1 MYTLLLA
8 VIYLVFISLGLPD
21 SLLGS
26 GWPTMRL
33 VFDQPLSAAGA
44 VSMIIT
50 GGTICSSLL
59 SERLTARFTT
69 KGVTVASVFLS
80 AAALFGFSVSTRFW
94 MLCLWA
100 VPYGLAAGCIDSAIN
115 NYVALHYRSRHMSWL
130 HCFWGVGTVISPC
143 VMSWALTRSGWQ
155 LGYRTVALM
164 QLAIGAVLV
173 LTLPLWRAHGGG
185 EEQSARAGQV
195 LGIRGALKIKGAPT
209 LFVGFFAY
217 CGAEGTSILWASSY
231 LAGERGFSAEHAA
244 ASAAVLYVG
253 ITLGR
258 FISGFI
264 ADKVGDRG
272 MIRLGTGVVAAAL
285 VVLALPGGGE
295 LGALLG
301 LGLLG
306 LGNAPVYPAII
317 HATPAN
323 FGAENSQGIIGM
335 QMASAYVGSTL
346 MPPLF
351 GLIANRAGLF
361 WMPLFLALLILLMI
375 VMLETTFRTVA
386 KNR

>member
-33 VFDQPLSAAGA
+33 VFDQPLSAAGM

-59 SERLTARFTT
+59 SERLTAKFSTR
-69 KGVTVASVFLS
+69 GVTVASVFLS

-143 VMSWALTRSGWQ
+143 VMSWALRHSGWQ

-164 QLAIGAVLV
+164 QLAIGVVLV
-173 LTLPLWRAHGGG
+173 LTLPVWNIHRDETQA
-185 EEQSARAGQV
+185 ARAGQV

-231 LAGERGFSAEHAA
+231 LAGERGFSAQRAA

-253 ITLGR
+253 ITVGR
-258 FISGFI
+258 FVSGFI

-272 MIRLGTGVVAAAL
+272 MIRLGTGVIAAAL
-285 VVLALPGGGE
+285 AVLALPGGGE

-351 GLIANRAGLF
+351 GLIANRAGLG

-375 VMLETTFRTVA
+375 TMLEATFRTVA
-386 KNR
+386 KNK

>member
-33 VFDQPLSAAGA
+33 VFDQPLSAAGM

-59 SERLTARFTT
+59 SERLTAKFSTR
-69 KGVTVASVFLS
+69 GVTVASVFLS

-143 VMSWALTRSGWQ
+143 VMSWALRHSGWQ

-164 QLAIGAVLV
+164 QLAIGVVLV
-173 LTLPLWRAHGGG
+173 LTLPVWNIHRDEA
-185 EEQSARAGQV
+185 QAARAGQV

-231 LAGERGFSAEHAA
+231 LAGERGFSAQRAA

-253 ITLGR
+253 ITVGR
-258 FISGFI
+258 FVSGFI

-272 MIRLGTGVVAAAL
+272 MIRLGTGVIAAAL
-285 VVLALPGGGE
+285 AVLALPGGGE

-351 GLIANRAGLF
+351 GLIANRAGLG

-375 VMLETTFRTVA
+375 TMLEATFRTVA

>member
-59 SERLTARFTT
+59 SERLTAKLSTR
-69 KGVTVASVFLS
+69 GVTVASVFLS
-80 AAALFGFSVSTRFW
+80 AAALFGFSISTRFW

-143 VMSWALTRSGWQ
+143 VMSWALRHSGWQ

-164 QLAIGAVLV
+164 QLAIGVVLV
-173 LTLPLWRAHGGG
+173 LTLPVWNIHRDEA
-185 EEQSARAGQV
+185 QTARAGQV

-231 LAGERGFSAEHAA
+231 LAGERGFSAQRAA

-253 ITLGR
+253 ITVGR
-258 FISGFI
+258 FVSGFI

-272 MIRLGTGVVAAAL
+272 MIRLGTGVIAAAL
-285 VVLALPGGGE
+285 AVLALPGGGE

-351 GLIANRAGLF
+351 GLIANRAGLG

-375 VMLETTFRTVA
+375 TMLEATFRTVA
-386 KNR
+386 KNK

>member
-33 VFDQPLSAAGA
+33 VFDQPLSAAGM

-59 SERLTARFTT
+59 SERLTAKFSTR
-69 KGVTVASVFLS
+69 GVTVASVFLS

-143 VMSWALTRSGWQ
+143 VMSWALRHSGWQ

-164 QLAIGAVLV
+164 QLAIGVVLV
-173 LTLPLWRAHGGG
+173 LTLPVWNIHRDEA
-185 EEQSARAGQV
+185 QTARAGQV

-231 LAGERGFSAEHAA
+231 LAGERGFSAQRAA

-253 ITLGR
+253 ITVGR
-258 FISGFI
+258 FVSGFI

-272 MIRLGTGVVAAAL
+272 MIRLGTGVIAAAL
-285 VVLALPGGGE
+285 AVLALPGGGE

-351 GLIANRAGLF
+351 GLIANRAGLG

-375 VMLETTFRTVA
+375 TMLEATFRTVA

>member
-59 SERLTARFTT
+59 SERLTAKLSTR
-69 KGVTVASVFLS
+69 GVTVASVFLS
-80 AAALFGFSVSTRFW
+80 AAALFGFSISTRFW

-143 VMSWALTRSGWQ
+143 VMSWALRHSGWQ

-164 QLAIGAVLV
+164 QLAIGVVLV
-173 LTLPLWRAHGGG
+173 LTLPVWNIHRDEA
-185 EEQSARAGQV
+185 QTARAGQV
-195 LGIRGALKIKGAPT
+195 LGIRGALKIKGAPS

-231 LAGERGFSAEHAA
+231 LAGERGFSAQRAA
-244 ASAAVLYVG
+244 AGAAVLYVG
-253 ITLGR
+253 ITVGR
-258 FISGFI
+258 FVSGFI

-272 MIRLGTGVVAAAL
+272 MIRLGTGVIAAAL
-285 VVLALPGGGE
+285 AVLALPGGGE

-351 GLIANRAGLF
+351 GLIANRAGLG

-375 VMLETTFRTVA
+375 TMLEATFRTVA

>member
-33 VFDQPLSAAGA
+33 VFDQPLSAAGM

-59 SERLTARFTT
+59 SERLTAKFSTR
-69 KGVTVASVFLS
+69 GVTVASVFLS
-80 AAALFGFSVSTRFW
+80 AAALFGFSISTRFW

-143 VMSWALTRSGWQ
+143 VMSWALRHSGWQ

-164 QLAIGAVLV
+164 QLAIGVVLV
-173 LTLPLWRAHGGG
+173 LTLPVWNIHRDEA
-185 EEQSARAGQV
+185 QTARAGQV

-231 LAGERGFSAEHAA
+231 LAGERGFSAQRAA

-253 ITLGR
+253 ITVGR
-258 FISGFI
+258 FVSGFI

-272 MIRLGTGVVAAAL
+272 MIRLGTGVIAAAL
-285 VVLALPGGGE
+285 AVLALPGGGE

-351 GLIANRAGLF
+351 GLIANRAGLG

-375 VMLETTFRTVA
+375 TMLEATFRTVA
-386 KNR
+386 KKG

>member
-33 VFDQPLSAAGA
+33 VFDQPLSAAGM

-59 SERLTARFTT
+59 SERLTAKFSTR
-69 KGVTVASVFLS
+69 GVTVASVFLS

-143 VMSWALTRSGWQ
+143 VMSWALRHSGWQ

-164 QLAIGAVLV
+164 QLAIGGVLV
-173 LTLPLWRAHGGG
+173 LTLPVWNIHRDEA
-185 EEQSARAGQV
+185 QTARAGQV

-231 LAGERGFSAEHAA
+231 LAGERGFSAQRAA

-253 ITLGR
+253 ITVGR
-258 FISGFI
+258 FVSGFI
-264 ADKVGDRG
+264 ADKVSDRG
-272 MIRLGTGVVAAAL
+272 MIRLGTGVIAAAL
-285 VVLALPGGGE
+285 AVLALPGGGE

-361 WMPLFLALLILLMI
+361 WMPLFLAALILLMI
-375 VMLETTFRTVA
+375 AMLEATFRTVA

>member
-33 VFDQPLSAAGA
+33 VFDQPLSAAGM

-59 SERLTARFTT
+59 SERLTAKFSTR
-69 KGVTVASVFLS
+69 GVTVASVFLS

-143 VMSWALTRSGWQ
+143 VMSWALRHSGWQ
-155 LGYRTVALM
+155 LGYRAVALM
-164 QLAIGAVLV
+164 QLAIGVVLV
-173 LTLPLWRAHGGG
+173 LTLPVWNSHRDEA
-185 EEQSARAGQV
+185 QTARAGQV

-231 LAGERGFSAEHAA
+231 LAGERGFSAQRAA

-253 ITLGR
+253 ITVGR
-258 FISGFI
+258 FVSGFI

-272 MIRLGTGVVAAAL
+272 MIRLGTGVIAAAL
-285 VVLALPGGGE
+285 AVLALPGGGE

-351 GLIANRAGLF
+351 GLIANRAGLG

-375 VMLETTFRTVA
+375 TMLEATFRTVA

>member
-33 VFDQPLSAAGA
+33 VFDQPLSAAGM

-59 SERLTARFTT
+59 SERLTAKFSTR
-69 KGVTVASVFLS
+69 GVTVASVFLS

-143 VMSWALTRSGWQ
+143 VMSWALRHSGWQ

-164 QLAIGAVLV
+164 QLAIGVVLV
-173 LTLPLWRAHGGG
+173 LTLPVWNIHRD
-185 EEQSARAGQV
+185 ETQTARAGQV

-231 LAGERGFSAEHAA
+231 LAGERGFSAQRAA

-253 ITLGR
+253 ITVGR
-258 FISGFI
+258 FVSGFI

-272 MIRLGTGVVAAAL
+272 MIRLGTGVIAAAL
-285 VVLALPGGGE
+285 AVLALPGGGE

-351 GLIANRAGLF
+351 GLIANRAGLG

-375 VMLETTFRTVA
+375 TMLEATFRTVA

>member
-44 VSMIIT
+44 VSMVIT
-50 GGTICSSLL
+50 GGTIGSSLL
-59 SERLTARFTT
+59 SERLTAKLSTR
-69 KGVTVASVFLS
+69 GVTVASVFLS
-80 AAALFGFSVSTRFW
+80 AAALFGFSISTRFW

-143 VMSWALTRSGWQ
+143 VMSWALRHSGWQ
-155 LGYRTVALM
+155 LGYRAVALM
-164 QLAIGAVLV
+164 QLAIGVVLV
-173 LTLPLWRAHGGG
+173 LTLPVWNIHRDEA
-185 EEQSARAGQV
+185 QTARAGQL

-231 LAGERGFSAEHAA
+231 LAGERGFSAQRAA

-253 ITLGR
+253 ITVGR
-258 FISGFI
+258 FVSGFI

-272 MIRLGTGVVAAAL
+272 MIRLGTGVIAAAL
-285 VVLALPGGGE
+285 AVLALPGGGE

-351 GLIANRAGLF
+351 GLIANRAGLG

-375 VMLETTFRTVA
+375 TMLEATFRTVA

>member
-69 KGVTVASVFLS
+69 RGVTVASVFLS

-173 LTLPLWRAHGGG
+173 LTLPLWRVHSGG
-185 EEQSARAGQV
+185 EQSARAGQV
-195 LGIRGALKIKGAPT
+195 LGIRGAVKIKGAPT

-253 ITLGR
+253 ITVGR

-272 MIRLGTGVVAAAL
+272 MIRLGTGIIAAAL
-285 VVLALPGGGE
+285 AVLALPGGGE

-351 GLIANRAGLF
+351 GLIANRAGLG
-361 WMPLFLALLILLMI
+361 WMPLFLAALILLMI
-375 VMLETTFRTVA
+375 AMLETTFRTVA

>member
-59 SERLTARFTT
+59 SERLTARFSTR
-69 KGVTVASVFLS
+69 GVTVASVFLS

-173 LTLPLWRAHGGG
+173 LTLPLWRVHSGG
-185 EEQSARAGQV
+185 EQSARAGQV

-231 LAGERGFSAEHAA
+231 LAGARGFSAERAA

-253 ITLGR
+253 ITVGR
-258 FISGFI
+258 FVSGFI
-264 ADKVGDRG
+264 ADRVGDRG
-272 MIRLGTGVVAAAL
+272 MIRLGTGLIFAAL
-285 VVLALPGGGE
+285 AVLALPGGGE
-295 LGALLG
+295 TGALLG

-317 HATPAN
+317 HATPQN

-351 GLIANRAGLF
+351 GLIANRAGLG
-361 WMPLFLALLILLMI
+361 WMPLFLALLVLLMI
-375 VMLETTFRTVA
+375 GMLETTFRTVE
-386 KNR
+386 KNK

>member
-33 VFDQPLSAAGA
+33 VFDQPLSAAGM

-59 SERLTARFTT
+59 SERLTAKFSTR
-69 KGVTVASVFLS
+69 GVTVASVFLS

-143 VMSWALTRSGWQ
+143 VMSWALRHSGWQ

-164 QLAIGAVLV
+164 QLAIGVVLV
-173 LTLPLWRAHGGG
+173 LTLPVWNIHRDEA
-185 EEQSARAGQV
+185 QTARAGQV

-231 LAGERGFSAEHAA
+231 LAGERGFSAQRAA

-253 ITLGR
+253 ITVGR
-258 FISGFI
+258 FVSGFI

-272 MIRLGTGVVAAAL
+272 MIRLGTGVIAAAL
-285 VVLALPGGGE
+285 AVLALPGGGE

-351 GLIANRAGLF
+351 GLIANRAGLG

-375 VMLETTFRTVA
+375 AMLEATFRTVA

>member
-59 SERLTARFTT
+59 SERLTAKFSTR
-69 KGVTVASVFLS
+69 GVTVASVFLS

-143 VMSWALTRSGWQ
+143 VMSWALRHSGWQ

-164 QLAIGAVLV
+164 QLAIGGVLV
-173 LTLPLWRAHGGG
+173 LTLPVWNIHRDEA
-185 EEQSARAGQV
+185 QTARAGQV

-231 LAGERGFSAEHAA
+231 LAGERGFSAQRAA

-253 ITLGR
+253 ITVGR
-258 FISGFI
+258 FVSGFI

-272 MIRLGTGVVAAAL
+272 MIRLGTGVIAAAL
-285 VVLALPGGGE
+285 AVLALPGGGE

-351 GLIANRAGLF
+351 GLIANRAGLG

-375 VMLETTFRTVA
+375 TMLEATFRTVA

>member
-69 KGVTVASVFLS
+69 RGVTVASVFLS

-115 NYVALHYRSRHMSWL
+115 NYVALNYRSRHMSWL

-173 LTLPLWRAHGGG
+173 LTLPLWRVHSGG
-185 EEQSARAGQV
+185 ERSARAGQV
-195 LGIRGALKIKGAPT
+195 LGIRGAVKIKGAPT

-231 LAGERGFSAEHAA
+231 LAGERGFSAERAA

-253 ITLGR
+253 ITVGR

-272 MIRLGTGVVAAAL
+272 MIRLGTGIIAAAL
-285 VVLALPGGGE
+285 AVLALPGGGE
-295 LGALLG
+295 PGALLG

-351 GLIANRAGLF
+351 GLIANRAGLG
-361 WMPLFLALLILLMI
+361 WMPLFLAALILLMI
-375 VMLETTFRTVA
+375 AMLETTFRTVA

>member
-44 VSMIIT
+44 VSMVIT

-59 SERLTARFTT
+59 SERLTAKFSTR
-69 KGVTVASVFLS
+69 GVTVASVFLS

-143 VMSWALTRSGWQ
+143 VMSWALRHSGWQ

-164 QLAIGAVLV
+164 QLAIGVVLV
-173 LTLPLWRAHGGG
+173 LTLPVWNIHRDEA
-185 EEQSARAGQV
+185 QTARAGQV

-231 LAGERGFSAEHAA
+231 LAGERGFSAQRAA

-253 ITLGR
+253 ITVGR
-258 FISGFI
+258 FVSGFI

-272 MIRLGTGVVAAAL
+272 MIRLGTGVIAAAL
-285 VVLALPGGGE
+285 AVLALPGGGE

-351 GLIANRAGLF
+351 GLIANRAGLG

-375 VMLETTFRTVA
+375 TMLEATFRTVA

>member
-1 MYTLLLA
+1 MYTLLLT

-59 SERLTARFTT
+59 SERLTAKFSTR
-69 KGVTVASVFLS
+69 GVTVASVFLS

-143 VMSWALTRSGWQ
+143 VMSWALRHSGWQ
-155 LGYRTVALM
+155 LGYRTVALI
-164 QLAIGAVLV
+164 QLAIGVVLV
-173 LTLPLWRAHGGG
+173 LTLPVWNIHRDEA
-185 EEQSARAGQV
+185 QTARAGQV

-231 LAGERGFSAEHAA
+231 LAGERGFSAQRAA

-253 ITLGR
+253 ITVGR
-258 FISGFI
+258 FVSGFI

-272 MIRLGTGVVAAAL
+272 MIRLGTGVIAAAL
-285 VVLALPGGGE
+285 AVLALPGGGE

-351 GLIANRAGLF
+351 GLIANRTGLG

-375 VMLETTFRTVA
+375 TMLEATFRTVV
-386 KNR
+386 KNK

>member
-33 VFDQPLSAAGA
+33 VFDQPLSAAGM

-80 AAALFGFSVSTRFW
+80 AAALFGFSISTRFW

-317 HATPAN
+317 HATPTN

-375 VMLETTFRTVA
+375 TMLETTFRTVA